1 VNPAVLSLVA
11 LLVAL
16 ALSMSSRINVGWLAL
31 AFAWLIGVYQA
42 GMRPDAVMA
51 GFPVTLF
58 LTLSG
63 VTLLFS
69 IAEANGTLERLAHRS
84 IRLARGNARVIPVLF
99 FIVACAL
106 CSVGPGAI
114 STVALLAPLAMAVG
128 QRVGISPFLTALMVA
143 NGANAGNLS
152 PFSSVGII
160 ANGAMAKSGIVGH
173 EARVWFANFAAHVF
187 VAGVAYVWLSRKAVS
202 FRLTSLRYSYGGP
215 LKPWRRRKAEATVFS
230 TATVLPT
237 AAAAVVPIDPLSAHQ
252 RLTLVVVAAW
262 ILGVVALNLSLG
274 LSAFAASAVLLV
286 ARAADDAAAVRGVPW
301 GIIMMVCGVS
311 VLIAV
316 LEKTGGMDLFTSL
329 LARLASPSSI
339 NGVIA
344 FVTGA
349 ISTYSSTSG
358 VVLPAFLPTIPS
370 LVDRLGGGDPLA
382 IALSINVGSSIVD
395 ISPLSTLGALT
406 VAAVADQQQS
416 RELFRQLMMWGLSM
430 TIVGSVLCQL
440 FAGPLARA

>member
-1 VNPAVLSLVA
+1 MNPAVLSLVA
-11 LLVAL
+11 LLVAIVV
-16 ALSMSSRINVGWLAL
+16 SMSSRINVGWLAL

-58 LTLSG
+58 LTLAG
-63 VTLLFS
+63 VTLLFA
-69 IAEANGTLERLAHRS
+69 IAEANGTLEALAHRS
-84 IRLARGNARVIPVLF
+84 IRLARGNARVIPVFLF
-99 FIVACAL
+99 VVACAL

-152 PFSSVGII
+152 PLSSVGII
-160 ANGAMAKSGIVGH
+160 ANGAMARTGLVGH
-173 EARVWFANFAAHVF
+173 ETRVWFANFAAHVV
-187 VAGVAYVWLSRKAVS
+187 VASVAYAWLSRRATAAGSVENPAATVVRDA
-202 FRLTSLRYSYGGP
+202 RLTP
-215 LKPWRRRKAEATVFS
+215 
-230 TATVLPT
+230 
-237 AAAAVVPIDPLSAHQ
+237 HQ

-262 ILGVVALNLSLG
+262 IVGVIAFNLSLG
-274 LSAFAASAVLLV
+274 LSAFAAAAVLLV
-286 ARAADDAAAVRGVPW
+286 ARAADESAAVRGVPW

-311 VLIAV
+311 VLVAV
-316 LEKTGGMDLFTSL
+316 LEKTGGMDLFTAL

-358 VVLPAFLPTIPS
+358 VVLPAFLPTISS

-382 IALSINVGSSIVD
+382 IALSINVGSSLVD
-395 ISPLSTLGALT
+395 VSPLSTIGALA
-406 VAAVADQQQS
+406 VAAVADPVQS
-416 RELFRQLMMWGLSM
+416 RVLFRQLMMWGLSM
-430 TIVGSVLCQL
+430 TIVGAVLCQL
-440 FAGPLARA
+440 FAGALAHA

>member
-1 VNPAVLSLVA
+1 
-11 LLVAL
+11 
-16 ALSMSSRINVGWLAL
+16 MTSRINVGWLAL

-69 IAEANGTLERLAHRS
+69 IADTNGTLERLAHRS
-84 IRLARGNARVIPVLF
+84 IRLARGNARVIPVCF

-160 ANGAMAKSGIVGH
+160 ANGAMAKTGLVGH
-173 EARVWFANFAAHVF
+173 EGRVWFANFAAHVV
-187 VAGVAYVWLSRKAVS
+187 VAGVAYVWLSRGAVS
-202 FRLTSLRYSYGGP
+202 FRQEG
-215 LKPWRRRKAEATVFS
+215 EATVAS
-230 TATVLPT
+230 ADTVSATG
-237 AAAAVVPIDPLSAHQ
+237 AAAVVPIHPLSRHQ
-252 RLTLVVVAAW
+252 QLTLVVVAAW
-262 ILGVVALNLSLG
+262 ILGVVTFNLCLG

-286 ARAADDAAAVRGVPW
+286 AQAADDGAAVRGVPW
-301 GIIMMVCGVS
+301 SIIMMVCGVS

-316 LEKTGGMDLFTSL
+316 LEKTGGMDLFTTL

-358 VVLPAFLPTIPS
+358 VVLPAFLPTISS
-370 LVDRLGGGDPLA
+370 LVERLGGGDPLA

-395 ISPLSTLGALT
+395 ISPLSTIGALA
-406 VAAVADQQQS
+406 VAAVADADQS
-416 RELFRQLMMWGLSM
+416 RVLFRQLMVWGLAM
-430 TIVGSVLCQL
+430 TIVGAVLCQL
-440 FAGPLARA
+440 FAGPLARV

>member
-1 VNPAVLSLVA
+1 MNPAVLSLVA
-11 LLVAL
+11 LLVAI
-16 ALSMSSRINVGWLAL
+16 ALSMTSRINVGWLAL

-58 LTLSG
+58 LTLAG

-69 IAEANGTLERLAHRS
+69 IAETNGTLEGLAHRA
-84 IRLARGNARVIPVLF
+84 IKLARGNARVIPVLF
-99 FIVACAL
+99 FVVACAL

-160 ANGAMAKSGIVGH
+160 ANGAMAKTGLVGH
-173 EARVWFANFAAHVF
+173 EARVWFANFAAHVI
-187 VAGVAYVWLSRKAVS
+187 VAGVAYAWLSR
-202 FRLTSLRYSYGGP
+202 GGAGSSSVASHTVP
-215 LKPWRRRKAEATVFS
+215 AT
-230 TATVLPT
+230 ADPAL
-237 AAAAVVPIDPLSAHQ
+237 VPIDKLLRHQ
-252 RLTLVVVAAW
+252 RLTLLTIATW
-262 ILGVVALNLSLG
+262 ILGVVAFNLSLG
-274 LSAFAASAVLLV
+274 LSAFAASAILLV
-286 ARAADDAAAVRGVPW
+286 AQAADDGAAVRSVPW

-358 VVLPAFLPTIPS
+358 VVLPAFLPTISS
-370 LVDRLGGGDPLA
+370 LVERLGGGDPLA

-395 ISPLSTLGALT
+395 ISPLSTIGALA
-406 VAAVADQQQS
+406 VAAVADADES
-416 RELFRQLMMWGLSM
+416 RVLFRQLMMWGLSM
-430 TIVGSVLCQL
+430 TIVGAVLCQL
-440 FAGPLARA
+440 FAGLLARA

>member
-1 VNPAVLSLVA
+1 VNPAVLSLIA

-16 ALSMSSRINVGWLAL
+16 AVSMSSRINVGWLAL

-51 GFPVTLF
+51 GFPVSLF

-63 VTLLFS
+63 VTLLFA
-69 IAEANGTLERLAHRS
+69 IAESNGTLEGLAHRS
-84 IRLARGNARVIPVLF
+84 IRLARGNARVIPVFF

-128 QRVGISPFLTALMVA
+128 QRAGVSPFLTALMIA

-173 EARVWFANFAAHVF
+173 EALVWFANFAAHVF
-187 VAGVAYVWLSRKAVS
+187 VAGVAYLWLSRKGD
-202 FRLTSLRYSYGGP
+202 R
-215 LKPWRRRKAEATVFS
+215 
-230 TATVLPT
+230 TASSSP
-237 AAAAVVPIDPLSAHQ
+237 AAAVVPVDPLSPHQ
-252 RLTLVVVAAW
+252 RLTLIVVATW
-262 ILGVVALNLSLG
+262 ILGVVAMNLNLG
-274 LSAFAASAVLLV
+274 LSAFAASAILLV
-286 ARAADDAAAVRGVPW
+286 ARAADDGAAVRGVPW

-370 LVDRLGGGDPLA
+370 LVERLGGGDPLA
-382 IALSINVGSSIVD
+382 IALSINVGSSLVD
-395 ISPLSTLGALT
+395 ISPLSTIGALA
-406 VAAVADQQQS
+406 VAAVAHPQQS

-430 TIVGSVLCQL
+430 TIVGAVLCQL

>member
-1 VNPAVLSLVA
+1 MDPAVLSLVA
-11 LLVAL
+11 LIAAL

-31 AFAWLIGVYQA
+31 AFAWVIGVYQA
-42 GMRPDAVMA
+42 GMRPDAVMS

-69 IAEANGTLERLAHRS
+69 IAEANGTLEALAHRA
-84 IRLARGNARVIPVLF
+84 IRLARGNARVIPLCLF
-99 FIVACAL
+99 VVACAL

-128 QRVGISPFLTALMVA
+128 QRVGVSPFLTALMVA

-160 ANGAMAKSGIVGH
+160 ANGAMAKAGLVGH
-173 EARVWFANFAAHVF
+173 EGRVWFANFAAHVV
-187 VAGVAYVWLSRKAVS
+187 VAGVAYVWLSRRAI
-202 FRLTSLRYSYGGP
+202 TAGP
-215 LKPWRRRKAEATVFS
+215 SAAE
-230 TATVLPT
+230 P
-237 AAAAVVPIDPLSAHQ
+237 AAALAPITALTRHQ
-252 RLTLVVVAAW
+252 QLTLGIITIW
-262 ILGVVALNLSLG
+262 IVGVVALNSSLG
-274 LSAFAASAVLLV
+274 LSAFAAAAILLV
-286 ARAADDAAAVRGVPW
+286 ARAADDGAAVRGVPW

-329 LARLASPSSI
+329 LARLASPASI

-370 LVDRLGGGDPLA
+370 LVGQLGGGDPLA
-382 IALSINVGSSIVD
+382 IALSINVGSSLVD
-395 ISPLSTLGALT
+395 ISPLSTIGALA
-406 VAAVADQQQS
+406 VAAVADPEQS
-416 RELFRQLMMWGLSM
+416 RVLFRQLMIWGLSM
-430 TIVGSVLCQL
+430 TIVGAVVCQL
-440 FAGPLARA
+440 FAGVLARW

>member
-1 VNPAVLSLVA
+1 MNPAVLSLVA
-11 LLVAL
+11 LIVAL

-69 IAEANGTLERLAHRS
+69 IAEANGTLEGLAHRS
-84 IRLARGNARVIPVLF
+84 IRLARGNARVIPACF
-99 FIVACAL
+99 FVVACAL

-128 QRVGISPFLTALMVA
+128 QRVGVPPFLTALMVA

-160 ANGAMAKSGIVGH
+160 ANSAMAKAGLVGH
-173 EARVWFANFAAHVF
+173 EALVWFANFAAHLI
-187 VAGVAYVWLSRKAVS
+187 VAGVAYAWLSRRAIAARS
-202 FRLTSLRYSYGGP
+202 PAGP
-215 LKPWRRRKAEATVFS
+215 TPDLI
-230 TATVLPT
+230 
-237 AAAAVVPIDPLSAHQ
+237 PIDPLSRHQ
-252 RLTLVVVAAW
+252 QVTLVVIAAW

-286 ARAADDAAAVRGVPW
+286 AQTAEEGAAVRGVPW

-370 LVDRLGGGDPLA
+370 LVERLGGGDPLA
-382 IALSINVGSSIVD
+382 IALSINVGSALVD
-395 ISPLSTLGALT
+395 TSPLSTIGALA
-406 VAAVADQQQS
+406 VAAVADQYQS
-416 RELFRQLMMWGLSM
+416 RMLFRQLMMWGLSM
-430 TIVGSVLCQL
+430 TIVGAVLCQL
-440 FAGPLARA
+440 FAGPLARAWIW

>member
-1 VNPAVLSLVA
+1 MNPAVLSLLA

-16 ALSMSSRINVGWLAL
+16 GLSMTSRINVGWLAI

-58 LTLSG
+58 LTLAG

-69 IAEANGTLERLAHRS
+69 IAETNGTLEGLAHRS
-84 IRLARGNARVIPVLF
+84 ITLARGNARVIPVLF
-99 FIVACAL
+99 FLVACAL

-128 QRVGISPFLTALMVA
+128 HRVGISPFLTALMVA

-160 ANGAMAKSGIVGH
+160 ANGAMAKTGLVGH
-173 EARVWFANFAAHVF
+173 EARVWFANFAAHVI
-187 VAGVAYVWLSRKAVS
+187 VAGVAYVWLSRKDGT
-202 FRLTSLRYSYGGP
+202 FRL
-215 LKPWRRRKAEATVFS
+215 KAEATGSPPVD
-230 TATVLPT
+230 TATGSSPVDT
-237 AAAAVVPIDPLSAHQ
+237 ADPVASAFRRKVPIHPLSLHQ
-252 RLTLVVVAAW
+252 RLTLAVVAAW
-262 ILGVVALNLSLG
+262 ILGVVAFNLSLG
-274 LSAFAASAVLLV
+274 LSAFAAAAILLV
-286 ARAADDAAAVRGVPW
+286 ARAADDGSAVRGVPW

-358 VVLPAFLPTIPS
+358 VVLPAFLPTISS

-395 ISPLSTLGALT
+395 ISPLSTIGALA
-406 VAAVADQQQS
+406 VAAVADPEQS
-416 RELFRQLMMWGLSM
+416 RVLFRQLMMWGLSM
-430 TIVGSVLCQL
+430 TIVGAVLCQL
-440 FAGPLARA
+440 FAGVLARA

>member
-1 VNPAVLSLVA
+1 MSPAVLSLLA
-11 LLVAL
+11 LIAAL

-31 AFAWLIGVYQA
+31 AFAWMIGVYQA

-63 VTLLFS
+63 VTLLFA
-69 IAEANGTLERLAHRS
+69 IAETNGTLEGLAHRA
-84 IRLARGNARVIPVLF
+84 IRLARGNARVIPPCLF
-99 FIVACAL
+99 LVACAL

-128 QRVGISPFLTALMVA
+128 QRVGVSPFLTALMVA

-160 ANGAMAKSGIVGH
+160 ANGAMAKAGLVGH
-173 EARVWFANFAAHVF
+173 EARVWFANFAAHVL
-187 VAGVAYVWLSRKAVS
+187 VAGVAYVWLSRRPAPTA
-202 FRLTSLRYSYGGP
+202 R
-215 LKPWRRRKAEATVFS
+215 S
-230 TATVLPT
+230 TADQATTLPAV
-237 AAAAVVPIDPLSAHQ
+237 AALTPQ
-252 RLTLVVVAAW
+252 QQLTLGVITAW
-262 ILGVVALNLSLG
+262 ILGVVALNMNLG
-274 LSAFAASAVLLV
+274 LSAFAAAAILLV
-286 ARAADDAAAVRGVPW
+286 ARAADDGAAVRGVPW

-370 LVDRLGGGDPLA
+370 LVERLGGGDPVA
-382 IALSINVGSSIVD
+382 IALSINVGSSLVD
-395 ISPLSTLGALT
+395 VSPLSTIGALA
-406 VAAVADQQQS
+406 VAAVANAEQS
-416 RELFRQLMMWGLSM
+416 RVLFRQLMIWGLSM
-430 TIVGSVLCQL
+430 TIVGAAICQL
-440 FAGPLARA
+440 CAGVLARW